1 MLKVLISDS
10 LSEDGIKVLKKEKK
24 IKVDIKTNL
33 TPKELKKTIK
43 DYDALIIRSAT
54 KVTKEVIFSA
64 RRLKVIGR
72 AGVGIDNVDVASATR
87 RGIIVMNAPAGNTI
101 STAEHTMSML
111 LALSRNI
118 PQAAASLKE
127 GRWDRKKFM
136 GVELYNKTLGIVGLG
151 RIGAELAKRA
161 RSFGMRILTSDPFLS
176 PERAQELKVELVEL
190 KELLTRS
197 DHISVHVPLT
207 DDTYHL
213 IGKKEFALM
222 KDGVRILNCA
232 RGGILDEKAL
242 HKAIK
247 AGKVAG
253 AALDVFEKEPPA
265 DSSLVKLDKVVAT
278 PHLGAST
285 KEAQVNV
292 AVDICRQVTDVLLGR
307 GIRGALNLPA
317 VEPEALEIVEP
328 YIRLAEKLGVLQA
341 QLIKGHIRRVK
352 IEYSGEVLEYKTS
365 PITLALVK
373 GLLTPVLG
381 NEVNYVNAFAIA
393 KERKIEITGSKSS
406 RVSDF
411 TNLISVEVE
420 TDKIKSVVAGTLF
433 AKNNPRIV
441 KIDEF
446 YVDLVPEGFL
456 IITRNSDVPGIVG
469 HIGTILGKKRIN
481 IAGMTFG
488 RKKKGGEAI
497 TVLNVDSPIS
507 KELVSRLKR
516 LKHIFEVKAIRL

>member
-10 LSEDGIKVLKKEKK
+10 LSEDGITVLKKEKK
-24 IKVDIKTNL
+24 IKTDVKTNL
-33 TPKELKKTIK
+33 TPEELKKTIK
-43 DYDALIIRSAT
+43 HYDALIVRSAT

-72 AGVGIDNVDVASATR
+72 AGVGIDNVDVACATR

>member
-10 LSEDGIKVLKKEKK
+10 LSDDGIKILKKEKK
-24 IKVDIKTNL
+24 IKVDVKTNL
-33 TPKELKKTIK
+33 TPEELKKTIK
-43 DYDALIIRSAT
+43 DYDALIVRSAT
-54 KVTKEVIFSA
+54 KVTKEVINSA
-64 RRLKVIGR
+64 KRLKVIGR
-72 AGVGIDNVDVASATR
+72 AGVGIDNVDMASATR

-127 GRWDRKKFM
+127 GRWERKKFM

-176 PERAQELKVELVEL
+176 PERAGELEVELVDL

-197 DHISVHVPLT
+197 DYISVHVPLT

-213 IGKKEFALM
+213 IGDKEFTLM
-222 KDGVRILNCA
+222 KEDVRILNCA
-232 RGGILDEKAL
+232 RGGIIDEKAL
-242 HKAIK
+242 YKAIK
-247 AGKVAG
+247 TGKVAG
-253 AALDVFEKEPPA
+253 AALDVFEKEPPT

-292 AVDICRQVTDVLLGR
+292 AVDICRQVADVLMGR

-328 YIRLAEKLGVLQA
+328 YIRLAEKLGALQA
-341 QLIKGHIRRVK
+341 QLVKGHIRRVK
-352 IEYSGEVLEYKTS
+352 IEYSGEVLEHKTS

-393 KERKIEITGSKSS
+393 KERRIEITGSKSS
-406 RVSDF
+406 RASDF
-411 TNLISVEVE
+411 TNLISAEVE
-420 TDKIKSVVAGTLF
+420 TDRIKSVVAGTLF

-488 RKKKGGEAI
+488 RKKRGGEAI
-497 TVLNVDSPIS
+497 TVLNVDSPVS
-507 KELVSRLKR
+507 EELVNRLKR
-516 LKHIFEVKAIRL
+516 LKHIFEVRAIKL